1 MPLSQITTRVATILS
16 RVSEGIAAALLVL
29 LVVVNGVAV
38 FYRFVLNSPV
48 GWSEE
53 IMRFCVIWATF
64 IAAGAVLR
72 AGEHITLDLAGGLT
86 SVRLQAALASIVFLV
101 ILGFCLIIA
110 VLGYQVAMRN
120 QMQVSPVLE
129 ISMMWPYMAIPVGA
143 GLTAIEA
150 VLLLLA
156 SVSRVFKPE

>member
-1 MPLSQITTRVATILS
+1 PR
-16 RVSEGIAAALLVL
+16 GG
-29 LVVVNGVAV
+29 GV
-38 FYRFVLNSPV
+38 
-48 GWSEE
+48 
-53 IMRFCVIWATF
+53 
-64 IAAGAVLR
+64 R
-72 AGEHITLDLAGGLT
+72 AGYHITLYLPGGLT
-86 SVRLQAALASIVFLV
+86 SVRRQAALASFVFLV

-156 SVSRVFKPE
+156 SVGRVFKPE